1 MAELII
7 VDRDGTEHRV
17 SGKVGVSIMETL
29 RDLDYGCAA
38 VCGGMCSCATCH
50 VYVDEAWTGRLPAK
64 QGDEQE
70 LLREL
75 AGYRPTSRLSCQVQF
90 TDAVGGL
97 RLTVAPDE

>member
-17 SGKVGVSIMETL
+17 TGKLGVSIMETL

-50 VYVDEAWTGRLPAK
+50 VYVDEACAGRLPEK

-75 AGYRPTSRLSCQVQF
+75 AGYRPASRLSCQVQF
-90 TDAVGGL
+90 TDALGGL
-97 RLTVAPDE
+97 RLTIAPDE